1 MVYWQQ
7 LVMARLGLRY
17 ITQAALDQ
25 VGGGLGIAQ
34 GPYFARN
41 MFRDGGLIDGFL
53 AVHRA
58 IEQGRD
64 VFQERELLI
73 GTFGRL
79 FQRHG
84 SSAVR
89 IGPAPRDRTI

>member
-1 MVYWQQ
+1 M
-7 LVMARLGLRY
+7 
-17 ITQAALDQ
+17 
-25 VGGGLGIAQ
+25 
-34 GPYFARN
+34 
-41 MFRDGGLIDGFL
+41 
-53 AVHRA
+53 HRA

-84 SSAVR
+84 SRSGR
-89 IGPAPRDRTI
+89 IGPAPKASAAQACAPPTRQISVTPASCAAANTAGSSLPGGVTMAIRSTPATRAGTAFINTVDG